1 MVHGLIKISDH
12 AEGKDKDG
20 DKNFLTPKNKKTIK
34 LNSDANIKT
43 PALNIIC
50 NIENF
55 SIFLLHLIVD

>member
-1 MVHGLIKISDH
+1 MVHGLIKISDQ

-43 PALNIIC
+43 PALININC
-50 NIENF
+50 RVG
-55 SIFLLHLIVD
+55 LA